1 MNENVEKIQCQTS
14 RNTTLPN
21 VEKIQC
27 QTSSNTLPNVEK
39 IYCSLIILILLTP
52 NTSSNKLSKAP
63 KIVYNIN
70 SHLSKSYYD

>member
-1 MNENVEKIQCQTS
+1 MTENVEKIQCQTS
-14 RNTTLPN
+14 RNTLPN

-52 NTSSNKLSKAP
+52 NTSSNKSPTSP
-63 KIVYNIN
+63 KMVQNKNI
-70 SHLSKSYYD
+70 K

>member
-21 VEKIQC
+21 VKKIQC

-52 NTSSNKLSKAP
+52 NTSSNKSPTSSKMVQN
-63 KIVYNIN
+63 KNI
-70 SHLSKSYYD
+70 K